1 MHKSKMVTA
10 AVKLKALAPWKKSY
24 EKPRQ
29 CIKMQRHH
37 FANKSLYNQ
46 TYGFSRSHV
55 QMWQLDHNEGWAWKN
70 WCFWIMVLETT
81 LKSPL
86 DSKEIKPVIPKGN
99 QPWILI
105 GTTNA
110 EADAPVLRSPDEKSW
125 LTGKDPVAG
134 DVEGRRKKGWQS
146 RMRWLD
152 GITDSMGMSLS
163 RLWEMVKDREAC
175 VLQSVR
181 SQRVR
186 HDLATEQLHILGI
199 YVFIYI

>member
-70 WCFWIMVLETT
+70 WCFWIMVLEKT

-86 DSKEIKPVIPKGN
+86 DSKEIKPVNPKGN

-199 YVFIYI
+199 YVFVYI